1 MYKEAQGYVRLTFQL
16 ADLRLT
22 VRPLL
27 VTVHFIRMKKSRLV
41 LCSLLFFPKL
51 LAGNKKKQK
60 QKKREMNTSHALKT
74 SVLLAFCLFTRFFFC
89 FVDCGAWLLCNRA
102 F

>member
-51 LAGNKKKQK
+51 LAGNKKK
-60 QKKREMNTSHALKT
+60 KKGNEYITCFENICLAR
-74 SVLLAFCLFTRFFFC
+74 LLLVYTFLLLFC
-89 FVDCGAWLLCNRA
+89 
-102 F
+102 